1 MAGPQIQEAL
11 LSYIPLTNFNDG
23 EWSPLME
30 GRIDLPEYQ
39 SSCRKRFNMLG
50 LPQGG
55 ATRRSGTAHVWRAN
69 IGGSNYT
76 DAARILPFIADEDTC
91 FAMLMLSG
99 VIGFVNQ
106 DGPVLSGGSFYTLAS
121 PYSLDQMK
129 TLSYAQSNDVVF
141 LAQQANPPYTLRY
154 SGGLTNWAIDSTT
167 YLTQNGPFLDINP
180 TLASANPNA
189 WKITGTGSTVTV
201 LADATTAIND
211 DSGFLA
217 QDVGRVVRFFMPDLT
232 IPANQADTIES
243 YWYWGTIASVISTTS
258 VTVDLEQPLR
268 NVNLS
273 GERTA
278 QWMMGAWSAYTGYPG
293 IVAFFAGRIFYANTP
308 YQPSTIFG
316 SGTGNYVD
324 QGPTKADGTVTDAT
338 ALNLTFAD
346 GQDNPIRWICPAG
359 SAQSAQLGI
368 GTMGGEQILQAAS
381 LGSALSSNNLQG
393 YLETNYGS
401 DRSNPPIRVGKS
413 LLFSDGRHLREWT
426 FSWQVNGYNGP
437 DLLVK
442 ADHLSRS
449 GIARTW
455 FQKRPIPTFWAC
467 MNDGSLASM
476 TYLRD
481 QNVVGW
487 SSHRL
492 GGSYHGGPP
501 RVVGG
506 CALPNP
512 QLLADDVYL
521 LVLRTIAGGD
531 VLDVEAMQQ
540 PFRDQAVEAGWFC
553 DSGLTTALQ
562 YPGGSL
568 LIDYNVIDTATGDDP
583 PSWGGPVIGG
593 DGDLVP
599 QTITFHLSTAF
610 STRAGAPGAGVP
622 APRPGGTIAPSIT
635 TPIAVGIGDMIRC
648 NGGVAE
654 VVAIIDNHYLHATV
668 LIPFTHTGTVAEG
681 EWSLTPRYSEF
692 TGFDHLDGETVCVLA
707 DGRDLGDFTIMG
719 GRLTIPAPGASLVTA
734 GLNYASALAPQKIET
749 GIGPIQTALGKIKR
763 IHRLYV
769 RMFQTVGGSYGPS
782 AQIQDRFPVRDGYSA
797 APDLL
802 PLLANDNRRPMP
814 GGNDS
819 GGTIYLRQDRPL
831 PMTVLALV
839 AACEVAS

>member
-1 MAGPQIQEAL
+1 MASPQPQEAL

-23 EWSPLME
+23 EWSPQME

-39 SSCRKRFNMLG
+39 TSCRKRFNMLG

-55 ATRRSGTAHVWRAN
+55 SVRRSGTAHVWRAN
-69 IGGSNYT
+69 IGAGNYL
-76 DAARILPFIADEDTC
+76 DAARIIPFIADEDTA
-91 FAMLMLSG
+91 FATLLLST
-99 VIGFVNQ
+99 VITFFNQ
-106 DGPVLSGGSFYTLAS
+106 DGPVMSGGNIFALAS
-121 PYSLDQMK
+121 PYSLNQMSAL
-129 TLSYAQSNDVVF
+129 TYAQSNDVVF
-141 LAQQANPPYTLRY
+141 LAQQGNPPYTLRY
-154 SGGLTNWAIDSTT
+154 SGGLTNWAIDNTT

-180 TLASANPNA
+180 TLATASPNI
-189 WKITGTGSTVTV
+189 WSITGSTTSVTIS
-201 LADATTAIND
+201 AGSIDGIND
-211 DSGFLA
+211 GQGFLP
-217 QDVGRVVRFFMPDLT
+217 QDVGRLVRFLMPDLT
-232 IPANQADTIES
+232 IPANAAITVAVQ
-243 YWYWGTIASVISTTS
+243 WYWGKITAVSSTTLIAA
-258 VTVDLEQPLR
+258 TI
-268 NVNLS
+268 NVPIVS
-273 GERTA
+273 GSGTETA

-293 IVAFFAGRIFYANTP
+293 IVAFFSGRIFYANTP

-368 GTMGGEQILQAAS
+368 GTMGGEMILQAAS

-401 DRSNPPIRVGKS
+401 DRSNPPIRVAKS

-467 MNDGSLASM
+467 MNDGSLAGM

-506 CALPNP
+506 CVVPNP
-512 QLLADDVYL
+512 QLLADEVYF
-521 LVLRTIAGGD
+521 LVMRTIAGAD
-531 VLDVEAMQQ
+531 VMDVEVLQQ
-540 PFRDQAVEAGWFC
+540 PFRDQPVESGWFC
-553 DSGLTTALQ
+553 DSGLTSALQ
-562 YPGGSL
+562 YPGGTIT
-568 LIDYNVIDTATGDDP
+568 IDPAIIDTATGDDP
-583 PSWGGPVIGG
+583 PCWGGPILDA
-593 DGDLVP
+593 DGNPAP
-599 QTITFHLSTAF
+599 QVRIFTLSTAF
-610 STRAGAPGAGVP
+610 STRPEAAGAVGPG
-622 APRPGGTIAPSIT
+622 PRPGGTIAPSIT
-635 TPIAVGIGDMIRC
+635 TPIAVGIGDMIRG
-648 NGGVAE
+648 NGGLAQVTGILDAHR
-654 VVAIIDNHYLHATV
+654 VLAAV
-668 LIPFTHTGTVAEG
+668 LIPFTHTGTIAQG
-681 EWSLTPRYSEF
+681 AWSLTPRYIQF
-692 TGFDHLDGETVCVLA
+692 TGYDHLEGETVCVLG
-707 DGRDLGDFTIMG
+707 DGRDLGDFTVKG
-719 GRLTIPAPGASLVTA
+719 GTITLPEPGASLVTA

-763 IHRLYV
+763 IHRLYA
-769 RMFQTVGGSYGPS
+769 RTFQTVGGSYGPS

-797 APDLL
+797 VPDLL
-802 PLLANDNRRPMP
+802 PLLARDNRRPMP
-814 GGNDS
+814 GGNDTS
-819 GGTIYLRQDRPL
+819 GTIYIRQDRPL

-839 AACEVAS
+839 AACEVTQ